1 MREYCFYSIFI
12 WAFGAVKKRELES
25 LLSGVYSRDWVEDF
39 EEPDEQTI
47 EEGRKTIEF
56 LIKR

>member
-1 MREYCFYSIFI
+1 MTASV
-12 WAFGAVKKRELES
+12 AVKKREVES

-47 EEGRKTIEF
+47 DEGRKTIEF
-56 LIKR
+56 LLKR